1 MATHTLAELE
11 AAIIAKGRKIDVVT
25 DDHHD
30 KKGTL
35 KSINILSSYKDSFG
49 RLQFHKWD
57 IEGKCTS
64 RNGKI
69 AYPELNLF

>member
-11 AAIIAKGRKIDVVT
+11 AAIIAKGRKIDALMDVHYDKNGVV
-25 DDHHD
+25 
-30 KKGTL
+30 
-35 KSINILSSYKDSFG
+35 KSINILSSYKDRLG

-64 RNGKI
+64 RRGDV